1 VPPPTDAQIRAA
13 LDAMRVDAA
22 MWTQMS
28 DELRTAAGIAATLQL
43 SALHFSYLADKAGL
57 TSTYQQIQAAMV
69 RLMGEGA
76 GALEGLAGALRTA
89 ADGYE
94 EDERRAVHRTRDIY

>member
-1 VPPPTDAQIRAA
+1 MPPTDAQIRAG
-13 LDAMRVDAA
+13 LEAMRADAA
-22 MWTQMS
+22 MWSRMS

-57 TSTYQQIQAAMV
+57 TTTYQEIQALMV
-69 RLMGEGA
+69 RLLGEGA
-76 GALEGLAGALRTA
+76 TAFEGLASSLRTA

-94 EDERRAVHRTRDIY
+94 EDERRAAHRTQNIY